1 MKQKLL
7 IALAIAPLLNNV
19 NAAVYAITNSV
30 GNESIGITEQD
41 GKPGASASVK
51 GFNTTE
57 AFGRFGYFNGL
68 TDAQVS
74 ASTDFV
80 SLYSSFVAFN
90 NNSTNFGA
98 TTLGNNGT
106 ISMGNSDLDVG
117 TPAGAQFDGKS
128 IYMLFA
134 NVASSASITSTTEF
148 LVLKHKTET
157 FDATDDIPASKAV
170 TFDNSSATLLI
181 GGYNN
186 YQFKT
191 RTSDTTTGAAWNTV
205 AAIPETS
212 TSLLGALGAL
222 ALLRRRRN

>member
-7 IALAIAPLLNNV
+7 LAFAIAPLLNNA
-19 NAAVYAITNSV
+19 NAAVYAITNNV
-30 GNESIGITEQD
+30 GNGTIGITEQD
-41 GKPGASASVK
+41 GKPGASASVR

-57 AFGRFGYFNGL
+57 AFGTFGYFSGL

-74 ASTDFV
+74 ASTNFS

-90 NNSTNFGA
+90 NNSTSFGA
-98 TTLGNNGT
+98 STLGNNGT

-117 TPAGAQFDGKS
+117 TPAGAGFAGKS
-128 IYMLFA
+128 VYMLFA
-134 NVASSASITSTTEF
+134 NVANSAAITSTTQF
-148 LVLKHKTET
+148 LVLKHNTET
-157 FDATDDIPASKAV
+157 FDATDDVPASKAV
-170 TFDNSSATLLI
+170 TFDNTTATMLI
-181 GGYNN
+181 GGYDN

-191 RTSDTTTGAAWNTV
+191 RTSDTSTGAAWNTV

>member
-7 IALAIAPLLNNV
+7 LAFAIAPLLNNA
-19 NAAVYAITNSV
+19 NAAVYAITNNV
-30 GNESIGITEQD
+30 GNGTIGITEQD
-41 GKPGASASVK
+41 GQPGASASVR

-57 AFGRFGYFNGL
+57 AFGTFGYFSGL

-74 ASTDFV
+74 ASTNFS

-90 NNSTNFGA
+90 NNSTSFGA

-117 TPAGAQFDGKS
+117 TAAGAAFNGKS

-134 NVASSASITSTTEF
+134 NVANSSAITSTTQF
-148 LVLKHKTET
+148 LVLKHNTET
-157 FDATDDIPASKAV
+157 FDATDDVPASKAV
-170 TFDNSSATLLI
+170 TFDNNTATMLI
-181 GGYNN
+181 GGYDN

-205 AAIPETS
+205 AVPETS